1 MKRFAVIVLIVCS
14 TSAGLLR
21 KSCAGENVPV
31 FTNEDLEIYGTK
43 PMVERGTVGPQKELP
58 QEKEV
63 NAGMIFREN
72 NSAVVAVA
80 AYDRFGNFL
89 VHGSGFFVRNDGA
102 VVTSF
107 HVVRNAAEVMVK
119 AGGTVFAVKGIL
131 HTDKE
136 NDIAIL
142 KVEGANFSTVT
153 LGDSGSAETGEKVY
167 AMSNPEAEGNT
178 VSEGTLAGAME
189 LGNRKL
195 LQITAPFFEG
205 SSGGPVFD
213 SNGKVI
219 GIATFIIREGQSPN
233 SGQVLNFVVPINLI
247 KNDLSIEQIT
257 EFSEIYT
264 EDRGKTAEY
273 WISSGN
279 TLSRS
284 GKYEEALEA
293 YKKAVATDPAQAA
306 ALNGLCVVLTKLK
319 RYGEAIEAC
328 KRALEIEPDS
338 AWVYS
343 NIGLAYLESGIE
355 KEAVNAF
362 TKAIRIMP
370 DLDAAHFNLGLAYRR
385 LGRYKEAAEAFRNA
399 VRINPGSAEAHFEL
413 GIMYVNLNDERA
425 AMEEYKILR
434 ELNPPLAEQ
443 LSSMLKR

>member
-1 MKRFAVIVLIVCS
+1 
-14 TSAGLLR
+14 
-21 KSCAGENVPV
+21 
-31 FTNEDLEIYGTK
+31 
-43 PMVERGTVGPQKELP
+43 
-58 QEKEV
+58 
-63 NAGMIFREN
+63 
-72 NSAVVAVA
+72 
-80 AYDRFGNFL
+80 L

-306 ALNGLCVVLTKLK
+306 ALNGLGVVLTKLK